1 MPKKLIILI
10 VLSALL
16 FFIYVL
22 KNIKHQK
29 LTIKNSIIW
38 IILALGIIIAVLGAT
53 FFEKAANWVGIKNL
67 SNLSFYIGFLF
78 LIFVCFNITKII
90 SIQNKKIINLTQ
102 ELALLKSEVKQNE
115 AKQKRTSKN

>member
-16 FFIYVL
+16 FLIYVL
-22 KNIKHQK
+22 KNIKYQK

-78 LIFVCFNITKII
+78 LIFVCFNITKTI

-102 ELALLKSEVKQNE
+102 ELALLKNEVKQNE